1 MPLKILFV
9 SPEVTPF
16 AKTGGLADVS
26 GALPKALQNLGCDVR
41 IALPLYKC
49 AHKGGFNLR
58 KIKSG
63 VSHNFL
69 GHLPPFDIYENK
81 ESNLITYFIDN
92 KNYFDRD
99 ELYGTA
105 EGDYRDNAYRF
116 SFFSKAVLAAA
127 KAVGFRCDIIHCNDW
142 QSALVPFYLKFKLNK
157 DKFYKGT
164 RALFTIHNLAYQ
176 GQFPK
181 DVMKD
186 IDIPDKFFNM
196 HNLEFYRNLNFM
208 KSGILYSDAVN
219 TVSKGYAREI
229 LIPEYGCGLDGVLR
243 TRSSELFGITNGA
256 DYSEWDPQID
266 SYIKQRYNSDTI
278 EKKMDCKIDLLR
290 GVDMNLPPDR
300 PLLGVITRLARQ
312 KGIDLLADI
321 MERLIDLDV
330 GIILLGKG
338 DEEYQNLF
346 LRLSEEYPEHL
357 SVNIKF
363 DNELAHKIEAG
374 SDIFLMPSRYE
385 PCGLN
390 QIYSLRYGTI
400 PVVRATGGLDDIIID
415 FDEDRIKGNGFKFGP
430 AAPDAFYEAIE
441 KAVRAFED
449 KALWANLIKRV
460 MKLDFSWEHSAKE
473 YIELYEKIIKSGG

>member
-1 MPLKILFV
+1 
-9 SPEVTPF
+9 
-16 AKTGGLADVS
+16 
-26 GALPKALQNLGCDVR
+26 
-41 IALPLYKC
+41 
-49 AHKGGFNLR
+49 
-58 KIKSG
+58 
-63 VSHNFL
+63 
-69 GHLPPFDIYENK
+69 
-81 ESNLITYFIDN
+81 
-92 KNYFDRD
+92 
-99 ELYGTA
+99 LYGTA
-105 EGDYRDNAYRF
+105 EGDYQDNAYRF

-127 KAVGFRCDIIHCNDW
+127 KAVGFGCDIIHCNDW
-142 QSALVPFYLKFKLNK
+142 QSALAPFYLKFKLNK
-157 DKFYKGT
+157 DKFYK
-164 RALFTIHNLAYQ
+164 RVKALFTIHNLAYQ

-196 HNLEFYRNLNFM
+196 YDLEFYRKINFM
-208 KSGILYSDAVN
+208 KSGILYSNAVN

-229 LIPEYGCGLDGVLR
+229 LTPEYGCGLDGVLM

-266 SYIKQRYNSDTI
+266 SHIKERYNSNTI
-278 EKKMDCKIDLLR
+278 EKKMDCKTGLLR
-290 GVDMNLPPDR
+290 DVNMNLSPDR

-321 MERLIDLDV
+321 MERLIDLDIGV
-330 GIILLGKG
+330 ILLGKG

-346 LRLSEEYPEHL
+346 LRLSGEYPEHL

-374 SDIFLMPSRYE
+374 SDMFLMPSRYE

-400 PVVRATGGLDDIIID
+400 PVVRATGGLDDIIVD

-430 AAPDAFYEAIE
+430 AAPDAFCKAIE
-441 KAVRAFED
+441 RALRVFED
-449 KALWANLIKRV
+449 KTLWASLVERV